1 MVQRE
6 DVQPGQILLLDFL
19 QPLNI
24 TPYKLAK
31 AIGVQQTRI
40 SEIIR
45 GERSITLDTAIR
57 LGRYFN
63 MSPQF
68 WLNLQNHYDLETL
81 RLGDMSDY
89 ENIRPCEPLTAA

>member
-1 MVQRE
+1 MVRLE
-6 DVQPGQILLLDFL
+6 NVHPGQILLLDFL
-19 QPLNI
+19 KPLNI

-45 GERSITLDTAIR
+45 GECSITLDAAIR

-68 WLNLQNHYDLETL
+68 WLNLQNHYDLEAL

-89 ENIRPCEPLTAA
+89 ENIHPCEALTAA